1 MPVMETPFAMYD
13 ALTSIEVPPEKVR
26 VVVKSMESDMALFAT
41 STQFNQLDQYSGSRF
56 DMLRAE
62 IAASR
67 ERVEL
72 VDKRFE
78 QVDKRFEQVH
88 AEIAAVREQLSD
100 KFQLLQSAMLAV
112 GKSVDDLSRNLENR
126 LLVRVAVMLGGTVLF
141 LGGLMALL
149 KG

>member
-78 QVDKRFEQVH
+78 QVH